1 MFCYKKNFLGVIKT
15 HQVIIFWL
23 KSHMRNALKPCQVEE
38 TVAINSSIG
47 IIYGISTEIHILHPL
62 KELR

>member
-1 MFCYKKNFLGVIKT
+1 MG
-15 HQVIIFWL
+15 
-23 KSHMRNALKPCQVEE
+23 NALKPCQVEE